1 MSPKATVRPGGP
13 PTTAASCALAQ
24 PPSRP
29 PARFASGDTA
39 HPRPL
44 RSIRN
49 LTTSTTSLTPF
60 CAIPSTRTAR
70 LSLCGGALS
79 GVRPAYQARSL
90 CIRTVR
96 STTGRLQT
104 RPPPPTP
111 FDCSSTPC
119 RTAVAQQPP
128 QVSQVLFR
136 RCLIHHI
143 ASGNLLSGRS
153 YTPRVALRPTP
164 DPNWEV
170 MIEGSAKHADGSRQ
184 HGRLTQSRSTFIA
197 IPARWVSPVYQ
208 HARRPSIHM
217 LIEEGTKR
225 ASTDPDLYR
234 AFPAGT
240 VCPSGLASTCRRYV
254 LPTCVHWA
262 TLRLG

>member
-1 MSPKATVRPGGP
+1 MAGRCLGSDPRIRLDHCASERSEVQLDACRRAPLP
-13 PTTAASCALAQ
+13 QPLLTAAARLVA
-24 PPSRP
+24 PPSRSNRRRQ
-29 PARFASGDTA
+29 AKSCFDAALSAISLQATYSQGEGVA
-39 HPRPL
+39 PRP
-44 RSIRN
+44 
-49 LTTSTTSLTPF
+49 P
-60 CAIPSTRTAR
+60 
-70 LSLCGGALS
+70 
-79 GVRPAYQARSL
+79 
-90 CIRTVR
+90 
-96 STTGRLQT
+96 
-104 RPPPPTP
+104 
-111 FDCSSTPC
+111 
-119 RTAVAQQPP
+119 
-128 QVSQVLFR
+128 
-136 RCLIHHI
+136 
-143 ASGNLLSGRS
+143 
-153 YTPRVALRPTP
+153 P

-254 LPTCVHWA
+254 LPRCVHWA